1 MVLVHC
7 RSRCSRSQWLLGFD
21 GKVSKRVCG
30 ALTGPKGS
38 RAEME
43 ALHPHFNVRMGCELG
58 RGFMLIMVS
67 PGICGAPS
75 GRLTVSPATRSC
87 PACPSWHAA
96 HGSDSLMLL
105 DHPYELFQCGC

>member
-67 PGICGAPS
+67 LGVCGAP
-75 GRLTVSPATRSC
+75 LSPSLLPQLPNVALDVQG
-87 PACPSWHAA
+87 WHEA
-96 HGSDSLMLL
+96 HVLDFLMLL
-105 DHPYELFQCGC
+105 AHPYQRLLQS